1 MKTFLE
7 LKSKKNKYQTP
18 DVEIVI
24 KDCNSIY
31 CDVITLSKEE
41 VNDNEFDAGGMNSSN

>member
-7 LKSKKNKYQTP
+7 LKSKKHKYQTP

-24 KDCNSIY
+24 KDCQQIACELNES
-31 CDVITLSKEE
+31 
-41 VNDNEFDAGGMNSSN
+41 NDQDFDAGLL

>member
-7 LKSKKNKYQTP
+7 LKSKKHKYQTP

-24 KDCNSIY
+24 KDCNCIY
-31 CDVITLSKEE
+31 CGIALSGEE
-41 VNDNEFDAGGMNSSN
+41 KNDNEFDAGEMGNG

>member
-24 KDCNSIY
+24 KDCNGIY
-31 CDVITLSKEE
+31 CDVITLSREE
-41 VNDNEFDAGGMNSSN
+41 EKDNEFDAGDM